1 LDFSELPPSKQWAA
15 LKYRGEKFAEVWFKP
30 EGEPFALAFRIPRTS
45 FQIPGMDQ
53 GLTAANLL
61 KAVGVATEEVE
72 SWSHGDI
79 EHSGMDG
86 ANPEFEQPF
95 AAPPEDV
102 SELNIYVNLKPPA
115 EVAES
120 DEADVPAESDATAS
134 EGDATVDDTAA
145 ASEGIAPA
153 ESCATPGEPDAL
165 NEGTAPVEVGAAV
178 GAGGAT
184 GDSPVLWEDLE
195 SRWRTIVGVE
205 AAIDNLRLMVE
216 GMQAQ
221 METAANRPLT
231 TDEKLHATK
240 ADLASWA
247 RVKARVPFVLPKVRE
262 FIHRATW
269 ATGTPERKKLEDLF
283 KDESPPEMPF
293 PRLVKLS
300 DQLENLLKDRQILSA
315 HGVNVQQ
322 ECKTVANEVL
332 STLRQLQS
340 NAAANADRKR
350 RAGRAKGK
358 FFKDVRKLSGA
369 D

>member
-30 EGEPFALAFRIPRTS
+30 EGEPFALTFRIPRTS

-61 KAVGVATEEVE
+61 KAVGVTTEEVE

-102 SELNIYVNLKPPA
+102 ADLTIYVSLKTPPQV
-115 EVAES
+115 EE
-120 DEADVPAESDATAS
+120 PAQTDASVEDSAIAS
-134 EGDATVDDTAA
+134 EDSTPADGAA
-145 ASEGIAPA
+145 GSEDNTPA
-153 ESCATPGEPDAL
+153 
-165 NEGTAPVEVGAAV
+165 EGTAPAQVGAAAS
-178 GAGGAT
+178 AGGAT
-184 GDSPVLWEDLE
+184 GDSPILWEDLA

-221 METAANRPLT
+221 METAANRPLST
-231 TDEKLHATK
+231 EEKLHATK

-247 RVKARVPFVLPKVRE
+247 RVRARVPFALPKVRE

-269 ATGTPERKKLEDLF
+269 ATGTPERKKIEDLF
-283 KDESPPEMPF
+283 KDESPPDLPF
-293 PRLVKLS
+293 PQLVKLV
-300 DQLENLLKDRQILSA
+300 DHLENLLKDRQILSS
-315 HGVNVQQ
+315 HGVNVHQ
-322 ECKTVANEVL
+322 ECKTISNEVL

>member
-1 LDFSELPPSKQWAA
+1 MDFSELPASKQWAT
-15 LKYRGEKFAEVWFKP
+15 LKYKGEKFAEVWFKP
-30 EGEPFALAFRIPRTS
+30 QGEPFGLTFRVPRES

-53 GLTAANLL
+53 GLTTGNLL
-61 KAVGVATEEVE
+61 RAVGIPIEDIDCWRHGEVLHE
-72 SWSHGDI
+72 GMHG
-79 EHSGMDG
+79 S
-86 ANPEFEQPF
+86 NPEFNQPF
-95 AAPPEDV
+95 AAPPKDV
-102 SELNIYVNLKPPA
+102 ADLSIHVTLKPLLQVGEPA
-115 EVAES
+115 ETDAL
-120 DEADVPAESDATAS
+120 PAEEASAS
-134 EGDATVDDTAA
+134 EDSTPADGAA
-145 ASEGIAPA
+145 ASEG
-153 ESCATPGEPDAL
+153 
-165 NEGTAPVEVGAAV
+165 NTAAAGSGPVEVDAAANAGAA
-178 GAGGAT
+178 A
-184 GDSPVLWEDLE
+184 GDSPVRWEDLE

-269 ATGTPERKKLEDLF
+269 ATGTPERKKIEDLF

-300 DQLENLLKDRQILSA
+300 DQLENLLKDRQVLSA

-350 RAGRAKGK
+350 RAGRYKGK